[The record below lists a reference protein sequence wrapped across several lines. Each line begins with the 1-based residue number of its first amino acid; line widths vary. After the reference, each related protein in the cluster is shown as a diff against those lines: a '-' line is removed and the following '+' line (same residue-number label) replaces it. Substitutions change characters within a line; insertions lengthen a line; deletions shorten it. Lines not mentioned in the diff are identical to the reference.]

1 MTFWKKKSTEPDLH
15 LTLLDKYKLWR
26 LLKDKTM
33 MTKLKSRKLW
43 VTVITAAVL
52 AFSQQLGL
60 DPELTTK
67 LVALA
72 ASYLLGQGVVDAVEK
87 AKS

>member
-1 MTFWKKKSTEPDLH
+1 MIFKKKKPTPSVPR
-15 LTLLDKYKLWR
+15 LTWMDKFKLLR
-26 LLKDKTM
+26 LTQDDTM

-43 VTVITAAVL
+43 VTVLTAAL
-52 AFSQQLGL
+52 LTLSQQLGL

-72 ASYLLGQGVVDAVEK
+72 ASYVLGQSIVDAK
-87 AKS
+87 A